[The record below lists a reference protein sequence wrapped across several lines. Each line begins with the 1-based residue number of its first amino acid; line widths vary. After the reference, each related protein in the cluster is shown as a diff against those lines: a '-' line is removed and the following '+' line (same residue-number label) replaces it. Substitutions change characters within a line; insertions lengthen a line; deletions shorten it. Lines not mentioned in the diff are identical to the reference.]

1 VADGWA
7 RVREEGL
14 LAWENVVVEDRIRRA
29 QEATSQMS
37 VRVGITSRAVT
48 AYGGAELLRAT
59 ARTVGVADAVEGSV
73 SLKRRARG
81 LSDVEFVMGIAESIA
96 LGARCL
102 DDLAVARGDVA
113 QAQLRGF
120 DVPAPQTA
128 GAWLRR
134 FTLGHIG
141 QLNRALCTVQRT
153 AYAAAGVGEVTLDF
167 DSTYLFSR
175 SKRRQGVDRTY
186 KKGYALHPLL
196 CFDAGSGAAVHARLR
211 RGKAGASTGMRT
223 FLAETLRRVPDGVTV
238 RARLDSGFYS
248 GALLTQMD
256 AAGVTYLCGVPIVPA
271 LLNAVAAIDDACW
284 APCIDKDEGE
294 VAEFGYRLRHGRVFR
309 RYIVK
314 RIAIEPGQQATLEQG
329 GWRHWIFVTNDH
341 DRSAAELESEHR
353 HKALVE
359 AGMRELK
366 SNYGLGTIRR
376 HGFMANW
383 AWLLLVCL
391 AHNLCCWTQ
400 QLGRLAAGRD
410 GVDLRAKRLRYRYL
424 VTPAIVV
431 RSARQLTIRLPA
443 TYRHLDR
450 FLAALDRLKRLAPRP
465 A

>member
-1 VADGWA
+1 
-7 RVREEGL
+7 
-14 LAWENVVVEDRIRRA
+14 
-29 QEATSQMS
+29 MS
-37 VRVGITSRAVT
+37 VRVETTSRAVT

-59 ARTVGVADAVEGSV
+59 ARAVGVANAVEASV
-73 SLKRRARG
+73 SLKQRARG
-81 LSDVEFVMGIAESIA
+81 LSDTEFVLGIAESIA

-120 DVPAPQTA
+120 DIPAPQNA

-134 FTLGHIG
+134 FTLGHLG
-141 QLNRALCTVQRT
+141 QLNRALCEVQRN
-153 AYAAAGVGEVTLDF
+153 AYVAAGVREVTLDF

-196 CFDAGSGAAVHARLR
+196 CFDAASGAAVHARLR
-211 RGKAGASTGMRT
+211 RGKAGASTGMKT

-238 RARLDSGFYS
+238 RARLDSGFY
-248 GALLTQMD
+248 GGPLLTQMET
-256 AAGVTYLCGVPIVPA
+256 AGVTYLCGTPIIPA
-271 LLNAVAAIDDACW
+271 LLAAVAAIGEHCW
-284 APCIDKDEGE
+284 APCVDKDEGE
-294 VAEFGYRLRHGRVFR
+294 VAEFGYRLRDGRVFR

-314 RIAIEPGQQATLEQG
+314 RIAIEPGEQATLEHG
-329 GWRHWIFVTNDH
+329 AWRHWIFVTNDH
-341 DRSAAELESEHR
+341 HHSAVELESEHR

-383 AWLLLVCL
+383 AWLLLVCH

-400 QLGRLAAGRD
+400 QLGRLAGGRS
-410 GVDLRAKRLRYRYL
+410 GADLRAKRLRYRYL
-424 VTPAIVV
+424 VVPALVV

-450 FLAALDRLKRLAPRP
+450 FLAALDRLKRIAVTP

>member
-1 VADGWA
+1 
-7 RVREEGL
+7 
-14 LAWENVVVEDRIRRA
+14 
-29 QEATSQMS
+29 MS
-37 VRVGITSRAVT
+37 VRVETTSRAVT
-48 AYGGAELLRAT
+48 AYGGAELLRAA
-59 ARTVGVADAVEGSV
+59 ARAVGVADAVEASV
-73 SLKRRARG
+73 SLKKRARG
-81 LSDVEFVMGIAESIA
+81 LSDVEFVTGIAESIA

-113 QAQLRGF
+113 QVQLRGF
-120 DVPAPQTA
+120 EIPAPQTA

-134 FTLGHIG
+134 FTLGHLG
-141 QLNRALCTVQRT
+141 QLNRALCEVQRN
-153 AYAAAGVGEVTLDF
+153 AYTAAGAREVTLDF

-196 CFDAGSGAAVHARLR
+196 CFDAASGAAVHARLR
-211 RGKAGASTGMRT
+211 RGKAGASTGMKT
-223 FLAETLRRVPDGVTV
+223 FLAQTLRRVPAGVAV
-238 RARLDSGFYS
+238 RARLDSGFYG
-248 GALLTQMD
+248 GALLAQMET
-256 AAGVTYLCGVPIVPA
+256 AGITYLCGVPIIPA
-271 LLNAVAAIDDACW
+271 LLAGVAAIGDDRW
-284 APCIDKDEGE
+284 TPCVDKDEGE
-294 VAEFGYRLRHGRVFR
+294 VAEFGYRLRDGRVFR

-314 RIAIEPGQQATLEQG
+314 RIAIDPGEQATLESG
-329 GWRHWIFVTNDH
+329 AWRHWIFVTNDH
-341 DRSAAELESEHR
+341 HRSAVELESEHR

-410 GVDLRAKRLRYRYL
+410 GTDLRAKRLRYRYL
-424 VTPAIVV
+424 VVPALVV

-443 TYRHLDR
+443 TYRHLAR
-450 FLAALDRLKRLAPRP
+450 FVAALDRLKRIALSPD
-465 A
+465 

>member
-1 VADGWA
+1 
-7 RVREEGL
+7 
-14 LAWENVVVEDRIRRA
+14 
-29 QEATSQMS
+29 MS
-37 VRVGITSRAVT
+37 VRVETTSRAVT
-48 AYGGAELLRAT
+48 AYGGGELLRAA
-59 ARTVGVADAVEGSV
+59 ARAVGVAAAVDSSV
-73 SLKRRARG
+73 TLKQRARG
-81 LSDVEFVMGIAESIA
+81 LADREFVLGIAESIA

-120 DVPAPQTA
+120 EVPAPQTA

-141 QLNRALCTVQRT
+141 QLNRALAEVQRN
-153 AYAAAGVGEVTLDF
+153 AYVAAGVREVTLDF

-196 CFDAGSGAAVHARLR
+196 CFDAASGAAVHARMR
-211 RGKAGASTGMRT
+211 RGKAGASTGMKT
-223 FLAETLRRVPDGVTV
+223 FLAETLRRVPAGVAI
-238 RARLDSGFYS
+238 RARMDSGFY
-248 GALLTQMD
+248 GGPLLTQLET
-256 AAGVTYLCGVPIVPA
+256 AGVTYLCGAPFNPRLIT
-271 LLNAVAAIDDACW
+271 AIGTIGEESW
-284 APCIDKDEGE
+284 GPCVDKEIGE
-294 VAEFGYRLRHGRVFR
+294 VAEFGYRLSDGRKFR

-314 RIAIEPGQQATLEQG
+314 RIAIDPGEQATLEEG
-329 GWRHWIFVTNDH
+329 GYRHWVFVTNDH
-341 DRSAAELESEHR
+341 DRSPAELESEHR

-366 SNYGLGTIRR
+366 SNYGIGTIRR

-391 AHNLCCWTQ
+391 GHNLCCWTQ
-400 QLGRLAAGRD
+400 QLGRLAGGRD
-410 GVDLRAKRLRYRYL
+410 GGDLKAKRLRYRYL
-424 VTPAIVV
+424 TIPALVV
-431 RSARQLTIRLPA
+431 RSSRQLTIRLPE
-443 TYRHLDR
+443 TYPHLDR
-450 FLAALDRLKRLAPRP
+450 FLAALDRLKRIAATP